1 MSEGISVCGSGVGA
15 FVMAPLVRWLVN
27 TYDWEVSED
36 KLMLRIK
43 RLIVT
48 FYQTAVLV
56 LSGIC
61 LCCVL
66 FGGLIRP
73 LEEVVVPDT
82 RQDGRNVI
90 CSGVPLKCTPQMSL
104 LCTSNQPS

>member
-1 MSEGISVCGSGVGA
+1 
-15 FVMAPLVRWLVN
+15 
-27 TYDWEVSED
+27 
-36 KLMLRIK
+36 MLIC
-43 RLIVT
+43 
-48 FYQTAVLV
+48 YQTAVLV

-82 RQDGRNVI
+82 RQDKNVI
-90 CSGVPLKCTPQMSL
+90 CSGVPLKCAPQMSF
-104 LCTSNQPS
+104 LCTSNQPSYSLDLFAGLITL